1 MGRDDTAV
9 MSYLLSLIYLYYNC
23 NTMFLV
29 GDVNSRL
36 GKKLD
41 YIEGIDNI
49 PK

>member
-1 MGRDDTAV
+1 MPI
-9 MSYLLSLIYLYYNC
+9 MSYYLGLIYLYYNC
-23 NTMFLV
+23 DTMFLV